1 MADRRPLIINP
12 SANQIQEL
20 INSDNLLVGGSVSIG
35 GSITATEFTG
45 DGSGLTNIQG
55 ISNSLALSGGTVANP
70 SLEIGTSNAGAFGY
84 TSPVTGLTSCFALA
98 FPQQTAGISPGI
110 GGTWGLIGYNMGSD
124 LGFESILIGSCARA
138 NPPTSPKTQNNNING
153 EGLHVTN
160 RGKINLSQFDARP
173 LTLNRMGSVNSSHQI
188 LTFNVNG
195 SEVGRVRFNGGS
207 GVSYDTSSDYRLKE
221 NVVELTGSRARLDSL
236 SVKRFNFI
244 SNGSLTFDGFL
255 AHEVQTVVPE
265 AVSGLKDQVAT
276 QADVD
281 NDEADAVG
289 DPIYQGIDQSKL
301 VPLLTAALKEA
312 FVEIDSMKARIT
324 ALEG

>member
-84 TSPVTGLTSCFALA
+84 TSPVTGLTSCFALT

-110 GGTWGLIGYNMGSD
+110 GGTWGLIGYNMGST

-138 NPPTSPKTQNNNING
+138 NPPASPRAANNNTNA
-153 EGLHVTN
+153 EGLQVTN
-160 RGKINLSQFDARP
+160 RGRVNISGFDSRP
-173 LTLNRMGSVNSSHQI
+173 VTINRMGSTTNQNLVDFNNNGTQCGRITITGGTSVNYG
-188 LTFNVNG
+188 T
-195 SEVGRVRFNGGS
+195 
-207 GVSYDTSSDYRLKE
+207 TSDYRLKE
-221 NVVELTGSRARLDSL
+221 NIVNLTGARVRLDNL
-236 SVKRFNFI
+236 NIKRFNFVT
-244 SNGSLTFDGFL
+244 NPGTTVDGFL
-255 AHEVQTVVPE
+255 AHEVQTVIPE
-265 AVSGLKDQVAT
+265 AVLGTKDQVAT
-276 QADVD
+276 QEDVD
-281 NDEADAVG
+281 NDEANAVG
-289 DPIYQGIDQSKL
+289 DAVYQSIDQSKI
-301 VPLLTAALKEA
+301 VPLLTAALQEA
-312 FVEIDSMKARIT
+312 FVEIDALKTRIA

>member
-1 MADRRPLIINP
+1 MADRRPLIINA
-12 SANQIQEL
+12 SAQQIQESVASDTL
-20 INSDNLLVGGSVSIG
+20 ITGGISATGVVTATQFVGG
-35 GSITATEFTG
+35 
-45 DGSGLTNIQG
+45 GSGLTG
-55 ISNSLALSGGTVANP
+55 IPFTSGTISLSGGSVNDP
-70 SLEIGTSNAGAFGY
+70 SLELGTSNAGAFGY
-84 TSPVTGLTSCFALA
+84 TSPVTGLTSCFALT

-110 GGTWGLIGYNMGSD
+110 GGTWGLIGYNMGST

-138 NPPTSPKTQNNNING
+138 NPPTSPKTQNNNTNG
-153 EGLHVTN
+153 EGLQVTN

-221 NVVELTGSRARLDSL
+221 NVVDLTGSRARLDSL

-244 SNGSLTFDGFL
+244 SNGSITFDGFL

-281 NDEADAVG
+281 NDEAAAVG